1 MILGQR
7 ALVRRRYAAGA
18 RGADGRFEPGAST
31 DTPIY
36 GSLQPADGDDLQTLA
51 EGERA
56 RRARKLYTKTELRV
70 LDVEGG
76 LPADEVLDGD
86 TVWTVRLVGRE
97 TAVLP
102 HYKALLLAPLEGE

>member
-7 ALVRRRYAAGA
+7 ALVRRRYAAGV
-18 RGADGRFEPGAST
+18 RGADGRWEPGSST

-36 GSLQPADGDDLQTLA
+36 GSLQPADGDDLQVLA

-56 RRARKLYTKTELRV
+56 SRARKLYTRTELRV
-70 LDVEGG
+70 ADVDAG
-76 LPADEVLDGD
+76 LQADDVLDGD
-86 TVWTVRLVGRE
+86 VVWRVRLVGRE

-102 HYKALLLAPLEGE
+102 HYRALLLAPLEAE